1 MFKELSK
8 EKNWVTAVTEVIV
21 DDIQIA
27 QTLKTTSLVDINDLS
42 KIEDCT
48 LNKVNNEAVVSYAW
62 LLQLNRKSYLD
73 ITPLILSKS

>member
-48 LNKVNNEAVVSYAW
+48 LNKVNSMKQWYHMPSCYN
-62 LLQLNRKSYLD
+62 
-73 ITPLILSKS
+73 